1 VQTQRRV
8 QPGASTGSLEGTV
21 GIGWLDG
28 RSVVTTFE
36 HVYPAAPDVD
46 RVTGFRWR
54 SARRAAMEHVLSIV
68 AGSRWSEH
76 LVLRGSILLRAWFGE
91 AAREPGDLDWLVTP
105 PTMMLEDRRTAN
117 MLDGIVAAIRAQRR
131 VSDTV
136 TIGPDVKID
145 DVWTYER
152 APVRRLL
159 ADWST
164 ADHAQRGTVQLDFAF
179 NEVLPV
185 PAARTHILR
194 GDGGEPVTVWAAGP
208 ALSLAWKILW
218 LETDFSPQGKD
229 LYDATLLAERTYLP
243 LDLLREVLSRELGAE
258 AEAFTADRV
267 LGWRVDWQ
275 KFSDEHPW
283 VPGKGTQ
290 WQVRLHRALQGTF
303 GDGSRS

>member
-1 VQTQRRV
+1 M
-8 QPGASTGSLEGTV
+8 
-21 GIGWLDG
+21 
-28 RSVVTTFE
+28 TTFE
-36 HVYPAAPDVD
+36 HVYRAGGPLGGDQRRHADDGAA
-46 RVTGFRWR
+46 GFRWR
-54 SARRAAMEHVLSIV
+54 SARRAAMEHILAVV
-68 AGSRWSEH
+68 AGSRWSEN

-91 AAREPGDLDWLVTP
+91 AAREPGDLDWVVTP
-105 PTMMLEDRRTAN
+105 PTMMLDDRRTAH
-117 MLDGIVAAIRAQRR
+117 MLDGLVAAIRAQQR

-136 TIGPDVKID
+136 TIGPDVKMD
-145 DVWTYER
+145 DTWTYER
-152 APVRRLL
+152 APGRRLNV
-159 ADWST
+159 DWST
-164 ADHAQRGTVQLDFAF
+164 PDTHGAVQLDFAF

-194 GDGGEPVTVWAAGP
+194 GDGGAPVTVWAAGP

-218 LETDFSPQGKD
+218 LETTFSPQGKD

-267 LGWRVDWQ
+267 LRWSVDWQ

-283 VPGKGTQ
+283 VPGKATH

-303 GDGSRS
+303 GDGSHP

>member
-1 VQTQRRV
+1 MATSEHIHPARR
-8 QPGASTGSLEGTV
+8 P
-21 GIGWLDG
+21 DFDDD
-28 RSVVTTFE
+28 TT
-36 HVYPAAPDVD
+36 A
-46 RVTGFRWR
+46 WR
-54 SARRAAMEHVLSIV
+54 SARRAAMEHILTVV

-76 LVLRGSILLRAWFGE
+76 LVLRGSILLRAWFGD
-91 AAREPGDLDWLVTP
+91 AAREPGDLDWVVTP
-105 PTMMLEDRRTAN
+105 PTMMLEDRRTAR
-117 MLDGIVAAIRAQRR
+117 MLDGLAAAIRAQPR

-136 TIGPDVKID
+136 MLGRDVKMD

-152 APVRRLL
+152 APVRRLMV
-159 ADWST
+159 DWST
-164 ADHAQRGTVQLDFAF
+164 TDTTGGPVTPYGTIQLDFAF

-194 GDGGEPVTVWAAGP
+194 GDGSEPVTVWAAGP

-218 LETDFSPQGKD
+218 LETDFTPQGKN

-267 LGWRVDWQ
+267 LGWSVDWQ
-275 KFSDEHPW
+275 TFADEHPW